1 MEMEAEGPT
10 IMADMELLDSAR
22 HAALRV
28 SSAPDAARHFV
39 QLVASEFLS
48 AAPHYP
54 ILFARNPETGDLYPG
69 ALMGL
74 VPDENLCLGAKGMLA
89 GYRPADLER
98 QAFYVSGE
106 NIAIDPGHPALT
118 QSDGARLF
126 EMDGSPA
133 PALRRVQ
140 AALRTLHSGLPD
152 TEGFIARLMEHKLVE
167 PIDLNF
173 QFDNGE
179 SLRLDSLYTI
189 SLDALHDLSDEAALE
204 LFRRGD
210 LQLIYAVTGSVR
222 HIPHLAGR
230 RNDRL
235 SGLDQ

>member
-1 MEMEAEGPT
+1 MKGPT

-28 SSAPDAARHFV
+28 SAAPDGTRHFV
-39 QLVASEFLS
+39 QLVAEEFLP
-48 AAPHYP
+48 AALHYP
-54 ILFARNPETGDLYPG
+54 ILFARHPDTGDLYAG

-74 VPDENLCLGAKGMLA
+74 VPDENLCLGADGKLT

-98 QAFYVSGE
+98 QGFYVSGE
-106 NIAIDPGHPALT
+106 NIAIDARHPALC
-118 QSDGARLF
+118 QLEGAAVF
-126 EMDGSPA
+126 ETDGSPT
-133 PALRRVQ
+133 PTLRRVQ
-140 AALRTLHSGLPD
+140 AALRCLHNGLPE
-152 TEGFIARLMEHKLVE
+152 TELFLKRLEEHKLVE
-167 PIDLNF
+167 PIDLSF

-189 SLDALHDLSDEAALE
+189 SLDALHALPDAAALA
-204 LFRRGD
+204 LFRTGD

-222 HIPHLAGR
+222 HIPTLARR

-235 SGLDQ
+235 SGLTQ

>member
-1 MEMEAEGPT
+1 
-10 IMADMELLDSAR
+10 MADMELLDSAQ

-28 SSAPDAARHFV
+28 SPAPDSTRHFV
-39 QLVASEFLS
+39 QIVAGEFLS
-48 AAPHYP
+48 AALHYP

-74 VPDENLCLGAKGMLA
+74 VPDENLCLNASGTLA

-98 QAFYVSGE
+98 QGFYVSGE

-118 QSDGARLF
+118 QAEGARLF
-126 EMDGSPA
+126 ETDGGPA
-133 PALRRVQ
+133 PALRRIQ
-140 AALRTLHSGLPD
+140 TALRTLHTGLPE
-152 TEGFIARLMEHKLVE
+152 TEAFLARLLANKLIE
-167 PIDLNF
+167 PIDLSF

-179 SLRLDSLYTI
+179 SLRLDALYTI
-189 SLDALHDLSDEAALE
+189 SLDALHALPDDAALA
-204 LFRRGD
+204 LFRSGD

-235 SGLDQ
+235 SGVTQ

>member
-1 MEMEAEGPT
+1 
-10 IMADMELLDSAR
+10 MADMELLDSAR

-28 SSAPDAARHFV
+28 SSAPDATRHFV
-39 QLVASEFLS
+39 QLVAGEFLS
-48 AAPHYP
+48 AALHYP

-74 VPDENLCLGAKGMLA
+74 VPDENLCLGAKGTLA

-106 NIAIDPGHPALT
+106 NIAIDPAHPALT
-118 QSDGARLF
+118 QADGAPLF
-126 EMDGSPA
+126 EADGSPA

-140 AALRTLHSGLPD
+140 AALRTLHSGLPE
-152 TEGFIARLMEHKLVE
+152 TEAFIARLLEHKLVE
-167 PIDLNF
+167 PIDLSF

-189 SLDALHDLSDEAALE
+189 SLDALHALSDQAALA
-204 LFRRGD
+204 LFRNGD
-210 LQLIYAVTGSVR
+210 LQLIYAVAGSVR
-222 HIPHLAGR
+222 HIPQLAGR

-235 SGLDQ
+235 SGLAE